1 MSVLN
6 SNTSGG
12 DILTWL
18 YRAGLIAMAIWVVS
32 TVRDLDK
39 SFDTFAAT
47 TGLTLL
53 NHEERIDTIEL
64 RIRK

>member
-6 SNTSGG
+6 NTGGG
-12 DILTWL
+12 DLPTWI
-18 YRAGLIAMAIWVVS
+18 YRAVLIAMAIWVVS

-53 NHEERIDTIEL
+53 NHEERIDTIET